1 MATRLLTTQRIVNL
15 SANPSSG
22 TAGEIYF
29 NTVDSELKVYDGSA
43 WSPLGGGGGG
53 GAAVTVSDSAPSSPT
68 SGALWYN
75 SSNGRTFVY
84 YQDVDS
90 NQWVEIGSAAISP
103 TGNYDGG
110 LSNSDYGGIT
120 GIDGGGAT

>member
-43 WSPLGGGGGG
+43 WSALGGGGGG
-53 GAAVTVSDSAPSSPT
+53 SSITVSDSAPVSPA
-68 SGALWYN
+68 SGSLWYN
-75 SSNGRTFVY
+75 SSNGRTYIY
-84 YQDVDS
+84 YEDIDS
-90 NQWVEIGSAAISP
+90 SQWIEIGTAAIDP
-103 TGNYDGG
+103 TGNYDAGV
-110 LSNSDYGGIT
+110 SNTIYGGVT
-120 GIDGGGAT
+120 GIDAGGVT